1 MKKER
6 INEILTHIK
15 NVKIAV
21 YGDFCLD
28 AYWLLDPH
36 GSEVS
41 VETGL
46 QARAVGKHYYSLG
59 GASNVVA
66 NLAALEPAAIQV
78 IGVIG
83 DDIFGRELTRQ
94 LHDLGVDTTYLVV
107 QKENFDTVTFG
118 KPYLEG
124 NEKPRIDFGFFNKRT
139 EATDQALLNGIQCLA
154 NCRRADI

>member
-1 MKKER
+1 MKIDR
-6 INEILTHIK
+6 IKEILDGIK

-36 GSEVS
+36 GSECS
-41 VETGL
+41 AETGL
-46 QARAVGKHYYSLG
+46 MAQAVSRHYYSLG

-78 IGVIG
+78 IGVVG

-94 LHDLGVDTTYLVV
+94 LHELGVDTTSLVV
-107 QKENFDTVTFG
+107 QKENFDTVTDR
-118 KPYLEG
+118 KSVV
-124 NEKPRIDFGFFNKRT
+124 
-139 EATDQALLNGIQCLA
+139 
-154 NCRRADI
+154 